1 VHISEVHRQGRVF
14 LSEQAI
20 SERFAK
26 VLQDALDRPIAFHRI
41 FVKLTGSVTAALL
54 LSQAMYWSR
63 RANLND
69 KGWFYKTRDQW
80 EEETG
85 LSRYEQESARKALRR
100 LSFWKEDLRG
110 VPAQMHYRID
120 IAAMSTELLLLAGS
134 SDTKGKI
141 NGNVKLL
148 ESSQLDG
155 GKPAS
160 KKADNQPACLPETSQ
175 PYKGLSETTTE
186 ITTTPLTPLE
196 PTPDQ
201 PGGGRDFVEKL
212 LAGTM
217 LHEADPG
224 RISKAAKK
232 YRRTQDETALAIDI
246 LDQQYRQSI
255 RKIDDPTALV
265 VSALKDGIDPP
276 EGYVPK
282 AEREAEAGRKREA
295 ARKLQDEERRAREAE
310 DTAYRE
316 AEAKLS
322 ALPEEQLDELFA
334 QVKTMLPAILRDSRL
349 AVRTEAIRML
359 IAEARA
365 PD

>member
-1 VHISEVHRQGRVF
+1 M
-14 LSEQAI
+14 
-20 SERFAK
+20 
-26 VLQDALDRPIAFHRI
+26 
-41 FVKLTGSVTAALL
+41 
-54 LSQAMYWSR
+54 LSQAVYWSK
-63 RANLND
+63 RANSND
-69 KGWFYKTRDQW
+69 EGWFYKTRDQW

-85 LSRYEQESARKALRR
+85 LSRYEQESARKALRK
-100 LSFWKEDLRG
+100 LSFWNEELRG

-120 IAAMSTELLLLAGS
+120 TIALSNELLLVAESLTEKRHKNAR
-134 SDTKGKI
+134 
-141 NGNVKLL
+141 LL
-148 ESSQLDG
+148 KSSQLDG
-155 GKPAS
+155 GNPAS
-160 KKADNQPACLPETSQ
+160 KKAGNQPACLRETTQ

-201 PGGGRDFVEKL
+201 PSGGRDFVEKL